1 MPDPAT
7 LTERFADW
15 SARLEAV
22 PDDVRRIA
30 RWHVLDALGT
40 GLAAARLGAVDFA
53 VAEAMS
59 YGTPAEASILGYGT
73 HHPAPMAALAN
84 GTLIHALDFDDT
96 HAAAILHGSAAVLP
110 SVLAVSEV
118 VDASLD
124 TAVDAYAV
132 GVEMAVRVGAAAT
145 RKFHNRGFHATSVVG
160 IFGATLAASRL
171 LGLDAAQAVN
181 ALGIAGSQAAGSLE
195 FLSTASLTK
204 PLHPGWAGLSAVMAA
219 RMAAR
224 GATGPSSILEG
235 GWGVYRAYART
246 TVDAAAVTDGLGES
260 WEATRMTTKPYPV
273 CQYSHATLDTLALL
287 PGDLDTDRI
296 SRIDIGMPRDSL
308 VVVAEPRESR
318 LRPRTTHEAKFS
330 VQWNVATM
338 LLDGYLSVDHFTE
351 EQLGRE
357 DVRRLTAKVFVH
369 RRPFEGS
376 LAEAP
381 GDVRVTLDD
390 GDTLHR
396 TVTSS
401 SATPGRPVD
410 EPAAAEKFLSNVAGS
425 VEDAEG
431 LAKLVIEDGG
441 LPVRELMSM
450 TVQR

>member
-15 SARLEAV
+15 SSRLAAV
-22 PDDVRRIA
+22 PDGVRTVA

-40 GLAAARLGAVDFA
+40 GLAAARLGVVDFA
-53 VAEAMS
+53 VTEAMN
-59 YGTPAEASILGYGT
+59 YAAPAEASILGHRT
-73 HHPAPMAALAN
+73 RHPAPMAALAN

-118 VDASLD
+118 VDATLD
-124 TAVDAYAV
+124 TAVDAYVV
-132 GVEMAVRVGAAAT
+132 GVEMAVRVGAAAS

-171 LGLDAAQAVN
+171 LGLDAAATVN
-181 ALGIAGSQAAGSLE
+181 ALGVAGSQAAGSLE

-219 RMAAR
+219 RMATR

-235 GWGVYRAYART
+235 GWGVYRSYAGA
-246 TVDAAAVTDGLGES
+246 TVDTAGVTAGLGEV

-287 PGDLDTDRI
+287 PDDLDTGRI
-296 SRIDIGMPRDSL
+296 SRIDIGLPRDSL
-308 VVVAEPRESR
+308 VVVAEPREAR
-318 LRPRTTHEAKFS
+318 LRPRTTHEARFS

-338 LLDGYLSVDHFTE
+338 LLDGHLGVDHFTKE
-351 EQLGRE
+351 ELARE
-357 DVRRLTAKVFVH
+357 DVRELAAKVFVH

-390 GDTLHR
+390 GESLSR
-396 TVTSS
+396 TVSSS

-410 EPAAAEKFLSNVAGS
+410 EGAVIDKFVSNVAPS

-431 LAKLVIEDGG
+431 LAKLVIEDGA

-450 TVQR
+450 TSRR